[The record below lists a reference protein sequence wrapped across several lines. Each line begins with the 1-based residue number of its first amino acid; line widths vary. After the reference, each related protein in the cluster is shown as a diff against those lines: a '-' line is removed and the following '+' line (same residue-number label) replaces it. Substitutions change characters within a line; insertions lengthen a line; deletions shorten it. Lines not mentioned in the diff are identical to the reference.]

1 LDAGLEKY
9 PDQIPPAGYFQSIV
23 DRYRSDSQKEIG
35 DIMSKGCGAPTII
48 IAMSLNLENFYLYNL
63 TKDNNMWY
71 SQIEKFPLLQKELRR
86 VARYQDE
93 DMKSLIVD
101 FIKEELTCQ
110 NNAPLSFTGRISP
123 PEKRFSLSTHNIAEQ
138 CESSNVDSFRKQ
150 QQQQQQQ
157 QQHQPLKS
165 FMCNFSNEQKNFNM
179 IVSHLLNNPSLIT
192 KELRRQFSS
201 HKSQMISSNDTLIE
215 RGSRD
220 SSASPGIVSEA
231 PSPSSQLSAAAS
243 PISSVNILGKFN

>member
-1 LDAGLEKY
+1 LKAQKRRGKLVRDRTIDNADESSS
-9 PDQIPPAGYFQSIV
+9 GYN
-23 DRYRSDSQKEIG
+23 
-35 DIMSKGCGAPTII
+35 
-48 IAMSLNLENFYLYNL
+48 SLNANSSYTSTSPSKVNDLAKKLL
-63 TKDNNMWY
+63 TNDCNRYAYQKSNETLSNSNSRINDINALL
-71 SQIEKFPLLQKELRR
+71 SPL
-86 VARYQDE
+86 
-93 DMKSLIVD
+93 STHSP

-110 NNAPLSFTGRISP
+110 NAPLSFTGRISP

-138 CESSNVDSFRKQ
+138 CESSNVESFKKQ

-157 QQHQPLKS
+157 QQQPLKS
-165 FMCNFSNEQKNFNM
+165 FMCNFSNEQKNLNM

-243 PISSVNILGKFN
+243 PISSVNILGKFY